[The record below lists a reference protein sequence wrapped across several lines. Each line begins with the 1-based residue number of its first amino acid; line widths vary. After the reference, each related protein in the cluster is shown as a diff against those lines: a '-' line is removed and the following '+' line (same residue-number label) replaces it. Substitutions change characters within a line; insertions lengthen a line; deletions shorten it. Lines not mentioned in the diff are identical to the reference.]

1 MSRGGMIDRML
12 DSIPGYGGYR
22 DKERRRDSDRAIR
35 ENLALEYGQ
44 LASRL
49 GRLATKLADER
60 KIMAISTVDKPQKR
74 LTSFI
79 DRVRT
84 ASYGYAPLFSDKPVD
99 ATALDQIALFDR
111 ALADQLSTLAT
122 QIETLEQTNPDD
134 EAFKSTAS
142 EISTTVDGL
151 HDRFDKRHEVI
162 QSGTSLP
169 SQDVAKYLDPA
180 QHLSEP
186 AAYRLHEHEAVS
198 YDGVN
203 YTVAGRVSV
212 ETVGSAWR
220 AFKLK
225 GGAGD
230 VWLLVSSDSTSPT
243 YWTQRSS
250 VAVQPGAETVSD
262 DTATYNLVS
271 VVKGKGDVFG
281 PSGSADN
288 QPVELAQYRA
298 TSGEARFFT
307 FSWGTGGL
315 SLKGGEANPASLD
328 VFTRE
333 T

>member
-35 ENLALEYGQ
+35 ESLALEYDQ

-49 GRLATKLADER
+49 GRLTTSLAEER
-60 KIMAISTVDKPQKR
+60 KIMAISTVDKPQRR

-99 ATALDQIALFDR
+99 ASALDQIALFDR
-111 ALADQLSTLAT
+111 ALADQLSTLET
-122 QIETLEQTNPDD
+122 QIEALEKTSPDD
-134 EAFKSTAS
+134 EDFKSTAS
-142 EISTTVDGL
+142 EIVATVDGL

-162 QSGTSLP
+162 QSGAAMP
-169 SQDVAKYLDPA
+169 SQEVAKYLDPV
-180 QHLSEP
+180 QQSSIP
-186 AAYRLHEHEAVS
+186 TAYRLHEHEAVS

-212 ETVGSAWR
+212 ETVGAAWR

-230 VWLLVSSDSTSPT
+230 AWLLVPSDSTSPT
-243 YWTQRSS
+243 YWTRRSS
-250 VAVQPGAETVSD
+250 VAVENSAESVSD
-262 DTATYNLVS
+262 DTATYNLVN
-271 VVKGKGDVFG
+271 VVNGKGDVFG

-288 QPVELAQYRA
+288 QPVEFAQYRA
-298 TSGEARFFT
+298 TSGEGRFFT

-315 SLKGGEANPASLD
+315 SLKGVEANPASLD